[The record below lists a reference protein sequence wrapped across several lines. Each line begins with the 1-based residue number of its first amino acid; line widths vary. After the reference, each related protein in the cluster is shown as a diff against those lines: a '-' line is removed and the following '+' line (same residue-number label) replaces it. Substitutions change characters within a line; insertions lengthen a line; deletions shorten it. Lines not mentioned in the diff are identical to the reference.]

1 LIKNTPFGQQML
13 PKKRFNID
21 KDSTAKLTAG
31 IGLVVFILGFVA
43 FKTSEQAAQIRVV
56 YNESEHGFSNLASE
70 RPMGTRDEEIFKTC
84 KPAGNPKQMA
94 TDTKLT
100 CKVKVPRDMKS
111 PILVY
116 YGIGTFYQN
125 FATYIKSEV
134 PSELVGK
141 KASDSV
147 REFRCRGEHTR
158 ERSGKQIVPCGEKAT
173 SLFND
178 RIDIEGNEI
187 DRTNVA
193 WPSDVARYH
202 NPKDYLDRPKT
213 MWMNDL
219 FPKVVNKTL
228 GVQTE
233 AFAQWMRP
241 AALGRVWNN
250 YGWLQK
256 ELKKGENLTLN
267 IHSEFRTPDGTS
279 KMFVLTERNW
289 LGGRHNGLGVALML
303 CGGVCFG
310 MMIMACF
317 MDQIK
322 SGLQRGG
329 RMKACP

>member
-1 LIKNTPFGQQML
+1 VVIFLLGLI
-13 PKKRFNID
+13 
-21 KDSTAKLTAG
+21 
-31 IGLVVFILGFVA
+31 V
-43 FKTSEQAAQIRVV
+43 FKTSNAAAQIRIV
-56 YNESEHGFSNLASE
+56 YHESEHGESNLASE
-70 RPMGTRDEEIFKTC
+70 RPMGTKDDELFKSCTPKEVRMSSDPQAGVLHRNLNIQPP
-84 KPAGNPKQMA
+84 KP
-94 TDTKLT
+94 TELT
-100 CKVKVPRDMKS
+100 CKVTIPRDMKP
-111 PILVY
+111 PILIY
-116 YGIGTFYQN
+116 YGLGTFYQN

-147 REFRCRGEHTR
+147 REFRCPGEHTR
-158 ERSGKQIVPCGEKAT
+158 ERSGRIIVPCGEKAT

-187 DRTNVA
+187 EKTNVA

-250 YGWLQK
+250 YGWLKK

-289 LGGRHNGLGVALML
+289 LGGRHNGLGMALML

-322 SGLQRGG
+322 SGLQKGG
-329 RMKACP
+329 RMKGCP